1 MLRGDDEI
9 SDVMTSSLVC
19 TDGSDVE
26 VLSDREMSDAM
37 ESGAECGAGP
47 LDNRLDNMHISA
59 EQNNV
64 NTNNDVATTS
74 GRSVQPIDAV
84 VHVQNQ
90 PKVDETQARL
100 LLEKSESIR
109 SSDSD
114 SDMNQDANQ
123 DEELMSV
130 SMTGTFESPTR
141 QSRTQTGTDS
151 PPASGKG
158 NLHQNDFT
166 ERSITAALTL
176 HCHWYLVKTNLE
188 DVFRGNDLL
197 PPLIVNKKVLC
208 ERKRHTARRVASIR
222 CATLS
227 LGETYPPPTPQAGP
241 G

>member
-9 SDVMTSSLVC
+9 SDAMTSSLVC

-47 LDNRLDNMHISA
+47 LDNVNNRLDNMHISA

-84 VHVQNQ
+84 VHVVQNQ

-114 SDMNQDANQ
+114 SDMNQDINQDVNQ

-141 QSRTQTGTDS
+141 QNRGQTGTDS
-151 PPASGKG
+151 PPASGK
-158 NLHQNDFT
+158 DAF
-166 ERSITAALTL
+166 
-176 HCHWYLVKTNLE
+176 
-188 DVFRGNDLL
+188 
-197 PPLIVNKKVLC
+197 
-208 ERKRHTARRVASIR
+208 
-222 CATLS
+222 TLS
-227 LGETYPPPTPQAGP
+227 KSERRSDFMRPLNMDNNPKMEAASFKA
-241 G
+241 

>member
-9 SDVMTSSLVC
+9 SDTMTSSLVC

-26 VLSDREMSDAM
+26 VLSDREMPDAM

-47 LDNRLDNMHISA
+47 LDNVNNRLDNMHISA

-64 NTNNDVATTS
+64 NTNNEVAKTS

-84 VHVQNQ
+84 VHVVQNQ

-114 SDMNQDANQ
+114 SDMNQDINQ

-130 SMTGTFESPTR
+130 SMTGTFDSPTR
-141 QSRTQTGTDS
+141 QNRGQTGTDS
-151 PPASGKG
+151 PPASGK
-158 NLHQNDFT
+158 DAFT
-166 ERSITAALTL
+166 
-176 HCHWYLVKTNLE
+176 
-188 DVFRGNDLL
+188 
-197 PPLIVNKKVLC
+197 
-208 ERKRHTARRVASIR
+208 RVI
-222 CATLS
+222 
-227 LGETYPPPTPQAGP
+227 
-241 G
+241 

>member
-1 MLRGDDEI
+1 MLTGYEELGALSAGYLRNHNVLRGDDEI
-9 SDVMTSSLVC
+9 SDAMTSSLVC

-74 GRSVQPIDAV
+74 GRSMQPIDAV

-90 PKVDETQARL
+90 PKVDKTQARL

-114 SDMNQDANQ
+114 SDMNQDVNQ

-151 PPASGKG
+151 PPALGK
-158 NLHQNDFT
+158 DT
-166 ERSITAALTL
+166 
-176 HCHWYLVKTNLE
+176 
-188 DVFRGNDLL
+188 FRESDLL
-197 PPLIVNKKVLC
+197 SPLMNNNNPCASDITFPQC
-208 ERKRHTARRVASIR
+208 IARYGVF
-222 CATLS
+222 TLT
-227 LGETYPPPTPQAGP
+227 ETVSNTETEK
-241 G
+241 